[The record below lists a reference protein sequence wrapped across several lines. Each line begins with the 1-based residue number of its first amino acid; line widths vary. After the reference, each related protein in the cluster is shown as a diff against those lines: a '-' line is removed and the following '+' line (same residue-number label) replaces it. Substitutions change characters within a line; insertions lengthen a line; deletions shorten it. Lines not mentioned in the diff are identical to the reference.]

1 MNGEPHQINPHPKI
15 RCMEVLFIIASH
27 AERPLAVGL
36 DTFEGKENRRE
47 FVNLTNGVMLWL
59 HYR

>member
-1 MNGEPHQINPHPKI
+1 
-15 RCMEVLFIIASH
+15 MEVLFIIASH